1 MKEADDIAIL
11 VEQHAKEIWAL
22 KQELSKASQDLTVL
36 HGTKGVVVSLS
47 NELTRMRKRAEEA
60 EKNRPLDTMDE
71 VAYRELQ
78 AENEKL
84 KKRAHD
90 AEGETSIVKAIGTN
104 SPEMKELKA
113 RVKEL
118 DNSLAIALEINE
130 SHQRY
135 NGKLQTRLTEVEEDN
150 KKLSHQ
156 VEDKIGTLREK
167 GLM

>member
-11 VEQHAKEIWAL
+11 VEQHAREIWAL
-22 KQELSKASQDLTVL
+22 KQELSKASQELTVL
-36 HGTKGVVVSLS
+36 HGTKGVVVTLS
-47 NELTRMRKRAEEA
+47 NELTRMRKRVEAA

-78 AENEKL
+78 SENEKL

-104 SPEMKELKA
+104 SPEMKALKE

-118 DNSLAIALEINE
+118 DNSLAVALEVNE
-130 SHQRY
+130 EHQRY
-135 NGKLQTRLTEVEEDN
+135 NGRLQTRLTEVEEDN
-150 KKLSHQ
+150 KKLSQQ
-156 VEDKIGTLREK
+156 VEDKIGRLREK
-167 GLM
+167 GLI

>member
-1 MKEADDIAIL
+1 MKESDDIAIL
-11 VEQHAKEIWAL
+11 VEQHAKEIWSL

-47 NELTRMRKRAEEA
+47 NELTRMRKRVEEA
-60 EKNRPLDTMDE
+60 KKNRPLDTMDE

-84 KKRAHD
+84 KKRAQE
-90 AEGETSIVKAIGTN
+90 AEGETSIVKGIGSN

-130 SHQRY
+130 KHQRY
-135 NGKLQTRLTEVEEDN
+135 NGQLQTRLTEVEEDN
-150 KKLSHQ
+150 KKLSNQ
-156 VEDKIGTLREK
+156 IEDKINQMRKSG
-167 GLM
+167 GI

>member
-1 MKEADDIAIL
+1 L
-11 VEQHAKEIWAL
+11 R
-22 KQELSKASQDLTVL
+22 
-36 HGTKGVVVSLS
+36 LS
-47 NELTRMRKRAEEA
+47 NELVRMKKRLQELEG
-60 EKNRPLDTMDE
+60 NRSLDTMDE

-78 AENEKL
+78 KENEKL

-104 SPEMKELKA
+104 SPEMKALKE

-118 DNSLAIALEINE
+118 DNSLAMALEINE
-130 SHQRY
+130 NHQRY

-156 VEDKIGTLREK
+156 VEDKIGILREK
-167 GLM
+167 GLV

>member
-22 KQELSKASQDLTVL
+22 KQELSKASQELTVL

-47 NELTRMRKRAEEA
+47 NELTRMRKRAQEA
-60 EKNRPLDTMDE
+60 EKNRPLNTMDE
-71 VAYRELQ
+71 VAYCEL
-78 AENEKL
+78 E
-84 KKRAHD
+84 
-90 AEGETSIVKAIGTN
+90 
-104 SPEMKELKA
+104 A

-118 DNSLAIALEINE
+118 DNSLAIALEVNE

-135 NGKLQTRLTEVEEDN
+135 NGKLQTRVTELEEDN
-150 KKLSHQ
+150 KKLAYQ

>member
-22 KQELSKASQDLTVL
+22 KQELSKASQELTVL

-47 NELTRMRKRAEEA
+47 NELTRMRKRVEEA
-60 EKNRPLDTMDE
+60 KKNRSLNTMDE

-104 SPEMKELKA
+104 SPEMKALKE

-118 DNSLAIALEINE
+118 DNSLAMALEINE
-130 SHQRY
+130 NHQRY

-156 VEDKIGTLREK
+156 VEDKIGILREK

>member
-22 KQELSKASQDLTVL
+22 KQELSKASQELTVL

-47 NELTRMRKRAEEA
+47 NELTRMRKRAEAA

-78 AENEKL
+78 SENEKL

-90 AEGETSIVKAIGTN
+90 AEGETSIVKAVGAN
-104 SPEMKELKA
+104 SPEMKALKE

-130 SHQRY
+130 KHQRY
-135 NGKLQTRLTEVEEDN
+135 NGKLQTRVTELEEDN
-150 KKLSHQ
+150 KKLAYQ
-156 VEDKIGTLREK
+156 VEDKIDLLRK
-167 GLM
+167 TGGL

>member
-1 MKEADDIAIL
+1 MKEADDITIL

-22 KQELSKASQDLTVL
+22 KQELSKASQELTVL

-47 NELTRMRKRAEEA
+47 NELTRMRKRVEEA
-60 EKNRPLDTMDE
+60 KKNRPLDTMDE

-84 KKRAHD
+84 KKRAQE
-90 AEGETSIVKAIGTN
+90 AEGETSLVKGVGIN
-104 SPEMKELKA
+104 SPEMKELQA

-118 DNSLAIALEINE
+118 DNSLAIALEVNE

-156 VEDKIGTLREK
+156 IEDKIDMLRK
-167 GLM
+167 TGGI

>member
-1 MKEADDIAIL
+1 MKESEDIAIL

-22 KQELSKASQDLTVL
+22 KQELSKASQELTVL

-47 NELTRMRKRAEEA
+47 NELTRMRKRVEEA
-60 EKNRPLDTMDE
+60 KKNRSLNTMDE

-84 KKRAHD
+84 KKRTHE
-90 AEGETSIVKAIGTN
+90 AEGETSIVKGIGSN
-104 SPEMKELKA
+104 SPEMKALKE

-118 DNSLAIALEINE
+118 DNSLAIALEVNE

-135 NGKLQTRLTEVEEDN
+135 NSKLQTRVTELEEDN
-150 KKLSHQ
+150 KKLAYQ
-156 VEDKIGTLREK
+156 VEDKIDQMRRAG
-167 GLM
+167 GI

>member
-11 VEQHAKEIWAL
+11 VEQHAKEIWSL
-22 KQELSKASQDLTVL
+22 KQELSKASQELTVL

-47 NELTRMRKRAEEA
+47 NQLTRMRKRAEAA

-78 AENEKL
+78 RENEKL
-84 KKRAHD
+84 KKRAQE
-90 AEGETSIVKAIGTN
+90 AEGETSIVKGIGSN
-104 SPEMKELKA
+104 SPEMRALKE
-113 RVKEL
+113 RVKDL

-156 VEDKIGTLREK
+156 VEDKIGLLREK